1 MARAKNGEAISPGGR
16 TAAAKKKLRRFTD
29 AAKKRGDLE
38 AGRRGAQCSGTSM
51 DAESSS
57 WRRSWT

>member
-1 MARAKNGEAISPGGR
+1 MARAKNGEAISPDGR

-38 AGRRGAQCSGTSM
+38 RGGGAAQFS
-51 DAESSS
+51 AVAP
-57 WRRSWT
+57 